1 MENNS
6 AYGAATRSQAP
17 ASKVISK
24 PLQLATIFLLGLV
37 MLFGA
42 GFVQTSAVHN
52 AAHDVR
58 HSLAFP
64 CH

>member
-1 MENNS
+1 MMTTHHT
-6 AYGAATRSQAP
+6 ALAPVPALATGSRLA
-17 ASKVISK
+17 
-24 PLQLATIFLLGLV
+24 QLALAAFLGLFV
-37 MLFGA
+37 VGFA
-42 GFVQTSAVHN
+42 GFAPISAVHN